1 MRRGGPSPIIKCY
14 LSEAL
19 WVIGEY
25 GTHNAHLA
33 IVALSSSSSNVK
45 KKKKGYKESW
55 IPSKRKNYTSYN
67 FKNYIKMAA

>member
-1 MRRGGPSPIIKCY
+1 MGGGPSPIIKCY

-33 IVALSSSSSNVK
+33 IVAFSSSSNVK
-45 KKKKGYKESW
+45 KRKGYKESW
-55 IPSKRKNYTSYN
+55 IPSKRKNDTSYN